1 MESNKNQTLS
11 EPKLIQNLYFGDN
24 VESEA
29 FVSDHIFSYIISG
42 RHEVWIGYKKYIF
55 TAGDYRFFRRNQLA
69 KSIKHTESDAFRSIA
84 VHFDQHTLREIAKEY
99 GFKSERFHGEG
110 VKIIKANSI
119 LKKSTKELNEF
130 ILSGNIDIEILRI
143 KIKELVLI
151 LADNDPE
158 IKQMLFEFSDPGKL
172 DLEAFMNGH
181 YRYNVPLEKFA
192 FLTGRSLSGFK
203 RDFARLYGITPSR
216 WLTKK
221 RLHEAKYLLENR
233 RQRPSEI
240 YLEIGFINISHF
252 SYAYKKEFG
261 TAPLQKTRITKNK

>member
-1 MESNKNQTLS
+1 MESKKDQILS
-11 EPKLIQNLYFGDN
+11 EPKLIQNIYFGDN

-42 RHEVWIGYKKYIF
+42 RHDVWIGHKKYTF
-55 TAGDYRFFRRNQLA
+55 TAGDYRFFRRNQLT
-69 KSIKHTESDAFRSIA
+69 KSIKHTESYGFKSIA
-84 VHFDQHTLREIAKEY
+84 VHFDQNTLKEISKEF

-110 VKIIKANSI
+110 VKIVRASSM
-119 LKKSTKELNEF
+119 LKKSIVQFNEYVQRKDVD
-130 ILSGNIDIEILRI
+130 NKILRI

-151 LADNDPE
+151 LAEADPE
-158 IKQMLFEFSDPGKL
+158 IKQMLFEFNEPGKL
-172 DLEAFMNGH
+172 DLEGFMNGH

-203 RDFARLYGITPSR
+203 RDFAKLFKITPSR

-221 RLHEAKYLLENR
+221 RLSEAKYLIENCKY
-233 RQRPSEI
+233 RPTDI
-240 YLEIGFINISHF
+240 YLEIGFANMSHF

-261 TAPLQKTRITKNK
+261 ISPLQKNKNN

>member
-1 MESNKNQTLS
+1 MKSNKILS
-11 EPKLIQNLYFGDN
+11 EPKFVQNLYFGDN

-29 FVSDHIFSYIISG
+29 FVSDHIFSYIVSG
-42 RHEVWIGYKKYIF
+42 THEVWIGYKKYIF

-69 KSIKHTESDAFRSIA
+69 KSIKHTQSDGFRSIA
-84 VHFDQHTLREIAKEY
+84 VHFDQNTLKGIAKEY
-99 GFKSERFHGEG
+99 NFKSERFQGEG
-110 VKIIKANSI
+110 VKTIKAGSS
-119 LKKSTKELNEF
+119 LKKITKEFNDF
-130 ILSGNIDIEILRI
+130 ILRGDVDAEILRV

-158 IKQMLFEFSDPGKL
+158 IRQMLFEFNDPGKL

-203 RDFARLYGITPSR
+203 RDFAKLYESTPSR
-216 WLTKK
+216 WLIKK
-221 RLHEAKYLLENR
+221 RLHEAKYLLENC

-240 YLEIGFINISHF
+240 YLEIGFVNISHF

-261 TAPLQKTRITKNK
+261 IAPLKRNE

>member
-1 MESNKNQTLS
+1 MESKKGQTLT
-11 EPKLIQNLYFGDN
+11 EPKVMQNFYLGDN

-42 RHEVWIGYKKYIF
+42 RHDVWIGHKKYTF
-55 TAGDYRFFRRNQLA
+55 TAGDYRFFRRNQLT
-69 KSIKHTESDAFRSIA
+69 KSIKHTEDDGFKSIA
-84 VHFDQHTLREIAKEY
+84 IHFDQNTLKEISKEI

-110 VKIIKANSI
+110 VKIVRADSM
-119 LKKSTKELNEF
+119 LKKSVALFIEYTQRKEVDSET
-130 ILSGNIDIEILRI
+130 LRI

-151 LADNDPE
+151 LADIDPE
-158 IKQMLFEFSDPGKL
+158 IKQMLFEFNEPGKL
-172 DLEAFMNGH
+172 DLEGFMNGH

-203 RDFARLYGITPSR
+203 RDFAKLFKITPSR

-221 RLHEAKYLLENR
+221 RLSEARYLIENCKHS
-233 RQRPSEI
+233 PSDI
-240 YLEIGFINISHF
+240 YLEIGFVNMSHF

-261 TAPLQKTRITKNK
+261 ISPLQKNKNN

>member
-1 MESNKNQTLS
+1 MESKKVQTLS

-24 VESEA
+24 VEGEA
-29 FVSDHIFSYIISG
+29 FVPDHIFSYIVSG
-42 RHEVWIGYKKYIF
+42 RHDVWIGSKKYAF
-55 TAGDYRFFRRNQLA
+55 AAGDCRFFRRNQLA
-69 KSIKHTESDAFRSIA
+69 KSIKHTESDGFKSIA
-84 VHFDQHTLREIAKEY
+84 VHFDQNTLMEISKET

-110 VKIIKANSI
+110 VKAIKANGM
-119 LKKSTKELNEF
+119 LKKSLATF
-130 ILSGNIDIEILRI
+130 HGYAQRRDTDAEILRI

-151 LADNDPE
+151 LAAIDPE

-172 DLEAFMNGH
+172 DLEGFMNGH

-203 RDFARLYGITPSR
+203 RDFARLFRITPSR

-221 RLHEAKYLLENR
+221 RLNEAKYLIEDCR
-233 RQRPSEI
+233 RRPSEI
-240 YLEIGFINISHF
+240 YLEIGFANMSHF

-261 TAPLQKTRITKNK
+261 ISPLQKNKNS